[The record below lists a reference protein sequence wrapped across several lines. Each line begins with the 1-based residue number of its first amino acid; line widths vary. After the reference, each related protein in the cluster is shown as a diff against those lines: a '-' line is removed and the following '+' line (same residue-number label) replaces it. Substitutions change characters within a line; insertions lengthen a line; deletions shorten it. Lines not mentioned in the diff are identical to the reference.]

1 MRTAQARQQRMRRTS
16 TRLMAKARRSTA
28 GATPPMARAPRR
40 SVGKAARRP
49 VVRAQRTLAEAPH
62 GEDEFEAGCRSQIEL
77 QVRLLR
83 RISWQGFDGPRWSWT
98 RSPVKRSR
106 QPIALPIA
114 FRPAVPEPTEWQR
127 IGDQIDAAF
136 VTARADFVNVL

>member
-28 GATPPMARAPRR
+28 GAPRPMARAPRR
-40 SVGKAARRP
+40 SVVKAARRP

-106 QPIALPIA
+106 QSTALLTTFGPPYVPMLIAVA
-114 FRPAVPEPTEWQR
+114 
-127 IGDQIDAAF
+127 
-136 VTARADFVNVL
+136 